1 MKIKSFKYEDKG
13 QWYLID
19 DDEAKRLM
27 GGAGESNQSNHTL
40 YPIFDAPTK
49 AEIAASK
56 TRTPA
61 WLIRPYGRPAV
72 RWYWQVREHRKK
84 HEGCKVLGDGL
95 CAFKM
100 VRYYDWNDET
110 NEWELLPMV
119 NHATPEQEKV
129 LDTN

>member
-1 MKIKSFKYEDKG
+1 MKVKSYKYEDKG

-19 DDEAKRLM
+19 DDETERINR
-27 GGAGESNQSNHTL
+27 GVGEPNASNRTL
-40 YPIFDAPTK
+40 YPIFDSPTK
-49 AEIAASK
+49 DEISAGK
-56 TRTPA
+56 TTTPA

-72 RWYWQVREHRKK
+72 RWYWQVREHSKK
-84 HEGCKVLGDGL
+84 HQTCKLLGNGL

-100 VRYYDWNDET
+100 VRYYDWNDDT